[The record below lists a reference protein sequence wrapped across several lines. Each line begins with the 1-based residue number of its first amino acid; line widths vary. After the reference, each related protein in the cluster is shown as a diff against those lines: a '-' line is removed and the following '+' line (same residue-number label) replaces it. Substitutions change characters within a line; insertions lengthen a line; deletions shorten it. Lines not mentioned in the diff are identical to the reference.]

1 VCCTGETF
9 WEDVFVD
16 EEEEAEEEEE
26 EEEEEEA
33 EEEEG
38 DKRVVRLFPVDFTAT
53 TALLVDV
60 PSWADRQALIAKG
73 GA

>member
-9 WEDVFVD
+9 WEDVFVE
-16 EEEEAEEEEE
+16 EEEEA